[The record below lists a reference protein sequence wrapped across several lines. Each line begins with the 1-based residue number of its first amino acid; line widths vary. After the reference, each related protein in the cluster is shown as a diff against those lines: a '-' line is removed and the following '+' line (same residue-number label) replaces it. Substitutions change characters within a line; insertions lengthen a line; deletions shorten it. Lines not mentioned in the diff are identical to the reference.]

1 MNERPLSN
9 NRIWSE
15 VGVNSVDKFN
25 MFAVELHPK
34 SGAGSVWGVVLGSV
48 LGGTV
53 FKPGLGLDV
62 FVNLIVLASIQK
74 CV

>member
-1 MNERPLSN
+1 M
-9 NRIWSE
+9 
-15 VGVNSVDKFN
+15 DKFN